1 MPRPVSGSLKVE
13 QQVDGTMRFRLRF
26 TAHGKRETLMLHED
40 RDCDCGCRGN
50 WNERTA
56 RVELANI
63 LARVQAGI
71 WKPPKRQPLP
81 VEQVFTTIPTF
92 HEYVSYWLKA
102 KIEGVIGEKP
112 INENTAADYRSRIR
126 HLISFFGRY
135 QLNEIDAE
143 LCLAFKKHKIKEAH
157 EIKEALVAG
166 ADLRDHRN
174 RKVEP
179 LSPSSIKKLITL
191 LASIC
196 DEAVEDKLMPA
207 NPARGKRLKI
217 HVPKPKRTFL
227 EMDELVVLE
236 DAASEQDPNLERFAR
251 AAREAPAGSSAAAV
265 AVRLAEGKRQKQI
278 GAELGLSKGT
288 IYFHV
293 RNLGGL
299 RVGRYVGRKA
309 IVATLGKS
317 GVRNGE
323 LCDIRIG
330 HLRLHDPE
338 GARFR
343 IPDSKTETGIRIVE
357 VSPDLAEVLILHIDR
372 LRRAGNNTGPEAYLF
387 QNERGGRMSR
397 QRVGEVI
404 REAAE
409 RADEK
414 LRARGIPPLPHI
426 TPHSLRRTY
435 ISISLIANGYDIKW
449 VMEQVGHADS
459 HMTLDVYNQLQQR
472 AKRDH
477 GRSFDRL
484 MRQARTEL
492 YRRDAE
498 PAHNGGVLDNVLDNG
513 RKTAPK
519 TRRPRRPR
527 NAEKQ
532 PISREK
538 HIDPSAK

>member
-1 MPRPVSGSLKVE
+1 LTARFEGVLGEKPLDANTRSDYRWRAVKVE

-26 TAHGKRETLMLHED
+26 TAYGKRETLMLHED
-40 RDCDCGCRGN
+40 RDCDCGCNGN

-63 LARVQAGI
+63 LARVKAGI
-71 WKPPKRQPLP
+71 WKPPKRQSLP

-143 LCLAFKKHKIKEAH
+143 PCLAFKKHKIKEAH
-157 EIKEALVAG
+157 EIKEALAAG

-179 LSPSSIKKLITL
+179 LSPSSVKKLITL

-236 DAASEQDPNLERFAR
+236 DAAGEQDPNLERFAH
-251 AAREAPAGSSAAAV
+251 AARQAPAGSSAAAV

-278 GAELGLSKGT
+278 GAELELSKGT

-343 IPDSKTETGIRIVE
+343 IPTPRPRPAYALSRSAPIWPRYSSSRSTGCAAPATTRAPRRTYSRTNE
-357 VSPDLAEVLILHIDR
+357 AGACHASGSERSSAKPPSERTRAARAGPTAAPAHHSSQPPPHLHID
-372 LRRAGNNTGPEAYLF
+372 LTD
-387 QNERGGRMSR
+387 R
-397 QRVGEVI
+397 QRI
-404 REAAE
+404 R
-409 RADEK
+409 
-414 LRARGIPPLPHI
+414 H
-426 TPHSLRRTY
+426 
-435 ISISLIANGYDIKW
+435 
-449 VMEQVGHADS
+449 QVGHG
-459 HMTLDVYNQLQQR
+459 T
-472 AKRDH
+472 
-477 GRSFDRL
+477 GRPRRL
-484 MRQARTEL
+484 PHDPRRVQPATATRQARPRPIL
-492 YRRDAE
+492 R
-498 PAHNGGVLDNVLDNG
+498 PAH
-513 RKTAPK
+513 APSPQGALP
-519 TRRPRRPR
+519 PRR
-527 NAEKQ
+527 
-532 PISREK
+532 
-538 HIDPSAK
+538 